1 MIADLAGRVA
11 VITGA
16 ASGIGAALCVGC
28 AEAGMRVV
36 AADIDLPGA
45 AATAGALPEAIAVRV
60 DVAEPDEV
68 ERFAATAFERWGS
81 VDLLINNA
89 GVFQG
94 GRTWERT
101 PADWQWTFGVNV
113 FGITNALAAF
123 VPRMLEQDTD
133 GHIVN
138 TASVAAFVSG
148 PASAP
153 YVVSKAAAFAVTE
166 ALALDLASVDA
177 KIGASVL
184 VPSAFDTGI
193 ARTAAVRPDRYGVDT
208 DPTAAF
214 VAEALAS
221 MTAEGLEPAAVVEP
235 VLDAVRNG
243 TFLIPTRDSYRTQLT
258 NRYEAL
264 LERRLP
270 GPTIVD

>member
-1 MIADLAGRVA
+1 MIADLEGRVA

-28 AEAGMRVV
+28 ADAGMRIV

-45 AATAGALPEAIAVRV
+45 ATTAAELPDAIAVGV
-60 DVAEPDEV
+60 DVSDPDEV
-68 ERFAATAFERWGS
+68 ARFADTAYARWGS

-94 GRTWERT
+94 GRTWERS

-123 VPRMLEQDTD
+123 VPRMLDQDTD

-153 YVVSKAAAFAVTE
+153 YVVSKAAALAVTE
-166 ALALDLASVDA
+166 ALALDLESVQA

-184 VPSAFDTGI
+184 TPSAFDTGI
-193 ARTAAVRPDRYGVDT
+193 ARTAAVRPERYGSDP

-214 VAEALAS
+214 VADALAS
-221 MTAEGLEPAAVVEP
+221 MTADGLEPAAVVEP
-235 VLDAVRNG
+235 VLDAVRTG
-243 TFLIPTRDSYRTQLT
+243 TFLIPTRPSYRAQLT

-264 LERRLP
+264 LECRLP

>member
-1 MIADLAGRVA
+1 MIADLEGRVA

-28 AEAGMRVV
+28 ADAGMQIV

-45 AATAGALPEAIAVRV
+45 AETAASLPDAVAIGV
-60 DVAEPDEV
+60 DVSDPDEV
-68 ERFAATAFERWGS
+68 TRFADTAFARWGS

-89 GVFQG
+89 GVFQA
-94 GRTWERT
+94 GRAWERT

-148 PASAP
+148 PVSAP

-166 ALALDLASVDA
+166 TLALDLASIQA

-184 VPSAFDTGI
+184 TPSAFDTGI
-193 ARTAAVRPDRYGVDT
+193 ARTAAVRPDRFGSDP
-208 DPTAAF
+208 DPTAAM
-214 VAEALAS
+214 VADALAA
-221 MTAEGLEPAAVVEP
+221 MTADGLDPAAVVEP
-235 VLDAVRNG
+235 VLDAVRTG
-243 TFLIPTRDSYRTQLT
+243 TFLIPTRDSYRAQLT

-264 LERRLP
+264 LDRRLP